1 MLKGSEMD
9 TVGPDIGNG
18 PNPFF
23 EGTFKG
29 ETKELADLRRE
40 QAIEIRKLR
49 RVVRAFLGAS
59 YIVAKDVNLR
69 GYNWSEE
76 HLDNA
81 RNQAISE
88 LDPQKLRNAL

>member
-1 MLKGSEMD
+1 MD
-9 TVGPDIGNG
+9 TETENIDSSEN
-18 PNPFF
+18 PNSNPLFK
-23 EGTFKG
+23 GTFKG

-81 RNQAISE
+81 RNQAIGE